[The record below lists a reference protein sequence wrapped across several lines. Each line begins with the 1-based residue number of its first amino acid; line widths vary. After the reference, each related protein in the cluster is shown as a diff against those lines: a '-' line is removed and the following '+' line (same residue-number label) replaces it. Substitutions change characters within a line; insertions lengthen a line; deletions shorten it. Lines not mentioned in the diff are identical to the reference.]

1 MKGEFSVE
9 VIRLEKTIKF
19 NTELKTPLSL
29 AIGYFDGVHIGH
41 LKVMEQALLNAKEHD
56 YKSAVMTF
64 DPSPKAVLGNNP
76 NEVKYITLLEDKVKL
91 IKDLGFDYL
100 FIVPFT
106 KELSSLS
113 PEEFIDSYIIQLNV
127 KHLVAGF
134 DYTFGKFGKGTMDQM
149 EQYSLGRFTHH
160 TVNKVAKNE
169 EKISSTL
176 IRSLIGEGKVQNIK
190 EYLGRYYTVNG
201 FVIHGQ
207 KRGKKLGFPTA
218 NLKVDDRYILP
229 KNGVYIVRVL
239 VDGRWEN
246 GVASIGYN
254 PTFNN
259 VKNLRFIEVHLLD
272 FNKDIYGKP
281 IVLEWRKYLRD
292 ELKFDQISDLIDR
305 IGKDKQEAINYFK
318 SE

>member
-1 MKGEFSVE
+1 ME
-9 VIRLEKTIKF
+9 VIRLETTNKLKNI
-19 NTELKTPLSL
+19 ELTTPLSL

-41 LKVMEQALLNAKEHD
+41 QKVMEQARLKAKEQS

-91 IKDLGFDYL
+91 IENLGFDYL

-113 PEEFIDSYIIQLNV
+113 PEEFIESYIIKLNV

-149 EQYSLGRFTHH
+149 DQYSNGRFTHQ
-160 TVNKVAKNE
+160 TINKVAKNE

-176 IRSLIGEGKVQNIK
+176 IRALIGEGKVQDVK
-190 EYLGRYYTVNG
+190 EYLGRYYMVNG

-229 KNGVYIVRVL
+229 KNGVYIVRLL

-259 VKNLRFIEVHLLD
+259 EENLRFIEVHLLN

-281 IVLEWRKYLRD
+281 IVLEWRKYLRN
-292 ELKFDQISDLIDR
+292 ELKFTQISDLIDQ
-305 IGKDKQEAINYFK
+305 IGMDKQEAINYF
-318 SE
+318 ENE